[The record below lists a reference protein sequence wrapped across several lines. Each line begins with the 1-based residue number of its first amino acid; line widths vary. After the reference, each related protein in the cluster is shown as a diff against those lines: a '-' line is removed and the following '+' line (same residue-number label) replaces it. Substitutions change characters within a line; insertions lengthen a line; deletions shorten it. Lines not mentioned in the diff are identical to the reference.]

1 MFASVRPSIKSQKTF
16 ALIAALAVSLVDA
29 SVANATCEAQGKVNR
44 LRTGTAEGSFVDIT
58 PLTAL
63 PPLPHFSLFQ
73 LGVIFTRCWP
83 LPRRAARLRS

>member
-44 LRTGTAEGSFVDIT
+44 LRRNSGGEFCGYYAPYSS
-58 PLTAL
+58 PAL
-63 PPLPHFSLFQ
+63 CH
-73 LGVIFTRCWP
+73 IFRCSSW
-83 LPRRAARLRS
+83 A